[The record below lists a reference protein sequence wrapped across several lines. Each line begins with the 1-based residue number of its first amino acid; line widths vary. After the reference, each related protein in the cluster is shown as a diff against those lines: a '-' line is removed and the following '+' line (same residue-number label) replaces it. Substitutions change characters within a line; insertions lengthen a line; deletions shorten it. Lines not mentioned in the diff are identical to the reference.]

1 MSIAKIVV
9 TGGPCGGKT
18 TALSRIQRDL
28 GHLGYTV
35 LIVPETAT
43 SLIAGGVAPWT
54 CGSNVEYQKCQMRL
68 QLEKERI
75 FEQAASTMGED
86 KRIVI
91 VCDRGELDNKAYM
104 DDVEFANVLDYL
116 GTTEME
122 LRDGYDAVFHLVS
135 AAKGAEE
142 FYTTENNEARYESV
156 EEAAALDDR
165 FIAAWTGH
173 PHFRVI
179 DNSQDFED
187 KMRHLMREIIYFL
200 GDLAPYEIERKFLV
214 RYPDV
219 DWLEAL
225 PNCDRVDIVQTYLR
239 SDPDLEVR
247 VRERGNGEECLYY
260 LTEKRVASG
269 QKRLVTQRRLTYGEY
284 HMLLMQADPAR
295 REIRKTRY
303 CLTYAGQY
311 FEIDLFPC
319 WDDQAIV
326 EIELTS
332 EEDEV
337 AFPPELSVIR
347 EITGDERYRNAAMA
361 SQPKGAVH

>member
-1 MSIAKIVV
+1 MSISKIVV

-28 GHLGYTV
+28 AHLGYTV

-54 CGSNVEYQKCQMRL
+54 CGSNVEYQKCQMRM

-75 FEQAASTMGED
+75 FEQAAATMGD

-104 DDVEFANVLDYL
+104 TDEEFAHVLDYL
-116 GTTEME
+116 GMSELE
-122 LRDGYDAVFHLVS
+122 LRDGYDAVFHLVT

-142 FYTTENNEARYESV
+142 FYTCENNEARYESA
-156 EEAAALDDR
+156 EEAAALDDK

-179 DNSQDFED
+179 DNSTDFED
-187 KMRHLMREIIYFL
+187 KMRNLMREITYFL

-214 RYPDV
+214 SYPDV
-219 DWLEAL
+219 AWLESL
-225 PNCDRVDIVQTYLR
+225 PNCDRVEIVQTYLR
-239 SDPDLEVR
+239 SDPDFEVR
-247 VRERGNGEECLYY
+247 VRERRSGDDCLYY
-260 LTEKRVASG
+260 LTEKRLAAG
-269 QKRLVTQRRLTYGEY
+269 QKRLATQRRLNYGEY
-284 HMLLMQADPAR
+284 RMLLMQADPAR
-295 REIRKTRY
+295 REISKTRY
-303 CLTYAGQY
+303 CLTYQGQY

-326 EIELTS
+326 EIELSSKDTP
-332 EEDEV
+332 V
-337 AFPPELSVIR
+337 VFPPEMHVLR
-347 EITGDERYRNAAMA
+347 EITGDPKYRNAAIA
-361 SQPKGAVH
+361 SHPRGTIH